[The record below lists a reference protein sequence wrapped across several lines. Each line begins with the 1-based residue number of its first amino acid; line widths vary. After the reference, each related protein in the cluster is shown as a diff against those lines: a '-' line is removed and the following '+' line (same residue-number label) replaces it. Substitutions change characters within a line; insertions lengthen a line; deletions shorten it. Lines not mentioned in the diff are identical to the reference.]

1 MRNSKICF
9 GSPRRFYKKRE
20 RETEREKIFEEI
32 TAENFPDMVK
42 SQIYGLKK
50 SGRPQ
55 QGKIIIPRHI
65 IIKLSKTKK
74 KILRATRKKQI
85 VVYPIKQ
92 NLSNT

>member
-42 SQIYGLKK
+42 SQIHGLKK

-65 IIKLSKTKK
+65 IIKLSK
-74 KILRATRKKQI
+74 KIE
-85 VVYPIKQ
+85 
-92 NLSNT
+92 SN